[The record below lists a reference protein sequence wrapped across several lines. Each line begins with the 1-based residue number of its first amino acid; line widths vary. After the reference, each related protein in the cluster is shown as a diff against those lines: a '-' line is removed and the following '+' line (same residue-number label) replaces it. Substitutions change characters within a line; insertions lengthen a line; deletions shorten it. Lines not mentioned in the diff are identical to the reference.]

1 MSPAV
6 LTKSSNHNYHPAY
19 RPDIDGLRA
28 VAILSVVIFHAF
40 PARFRG
46 GFIGVDI
53 FFVISGFLISS
64 IIFRSL
70 SNGDFNFFEFYAH
83 RIRRIFPALIL
94 VMTTSLVFGWFVLL
108 PDEYKQLGKH
118 VAAGAGFLQNFVLLN
133 EAGYF
138 DNESE
143 LKPMMHLWSLAI
155 EEQFYLAYPLI
166 IWGAWKLGLNAM
178 ILVAVLGLFSF
189 IGNAIGV
196 SRDAVGTFFL
206 PQTRVWELLAGS
218 VLAYLYLF
226 KRQQV
231 VDRLTSLVFYP
242 SFFRRLQP
250 IADREAVLNNL
261 LSALGLLLIV
271 VAMLGLHK
279 EKAFPGWRALAP
291 VMGAFLLVMAG
302 PHAWI
307 NRKILSN
314 KLMVFIGLISYPLYL
329 WHWPILSFARI
340 VESETLSAGFRAAI
354 VLMSFFLAWLTYR
367 LIEKPVRF
375 GSKPGIK
382 SAALTGLMV
391 LVGYMGF
398 NTYFKDGY
406 ESRSEFAEATEELNL
421 AKYLAK
427 LKENKK
433 HIAELED
440 DRQSAIRAPYCHMND
455 DKQTFEE
462 FKKGIEKCM
471 LFDDN
476 KKNVLI
482 IGDSHAADFYVAV
495 ASAYENYNF
504 LQATGAGCAPDSK
517 SGRCRDFLKYAIEFA
532 GNNKLEAVV
541 LAARWKPINYD
552 RLSSSILTLKKLG
565 QNVVLVGPPKTYVS
579 DVHRF
584 IGRRR
589 PGQDL
594 RFLSIKFSDQ
604 DNEERNRDLRAF
616 AQANQIPY
624 IDRINIHCHKD
635 GSCPLINDDGDL
647 LTADYGHLL
656 RTGAHYLGQRL
667 VQNGVKF

>member
-6 LTKSSNHNYHPAY
+6 LTKSSNHNYHPTY

-70 SNGDFNFFEFYAH
+70 SNGNFSFVEFYAH

-94 VMTTSLVFGWFVLL
+94 VMATSLVFGWFVLL

-118 VAAGAGFLQNFVLLN
+118 VAAGAGFLQNVVLLN

-166 IWGAWKLGLNAM
+166 VWGAWKLGLNAM

-189 IGNAIGV
+189 TGNAIGV
-196 SRDAVGTFFL
+196 SKDAVSTFFL

-218 VLAYLYLF
+218 ALAYLYLF
-226 KRQQV
+226 KRQQM

-242 SFFRRLQP
+242 SFFKRLQP
-250 IADREAVLNNL
+250 IANREATLNNF
-261 LSALGLLLIV
+261 LSVLGLLLIV

-279 EKAFPGWRALAP
+279 EQAFPGWRALAP
-291 VMGAFLLVMAG
+291 VTGAFLLVMAG

-340 VESETLSAGFRAAI
+340 VESETLSAAFRAAI
-354 VLMSFFLAWLTYR
+354 VLMSFFLAWLTYQ

-375 GSKPGIK
+375 ASKPGIK
-382 SAALTGLMV
+382 SAALAVLMV
-391 LVGYMGF
+391 FVGYMGF

-406 ESRSEFAEATEELNL
+406 ESRSEFAAATEELNL

-462 FKKGIEKCM
+462 FKKEIEKCM
-471 LFDDN
+471 LLDDN

-482 IGDSHAADFYVAV
+482 IGDSHAADVYAAV

-517 SGRCRDFLKYAIEFA
+517 SGRCHELLDYAIEFA
-532 GNNKLEAVV
+532 GKAKLEAVI

-552 RLSSSILTLKKLG
+552 RLFSRINNLRKLG
-565 QNVVLVGPPKTYVS
+565 NNVFLVGPPKTYVS

-594 RFLSIKFSDQ
+594 NFLSIKFSDQ
-604 DNEERNRDLRAF
+604 DNEERNRDLSAF

-624 IDRINIHCHKD
+624 IDRINIYCHKD

-656 RTGAHYLGQRL
+656 RIGAHYLGQRL